1 MFLFFEQKVL
11 TEFLKEHHFERHLN
25 KVKKIY
31 RRKTLYVLERFK
43 HIKHVKITGFEAGL
57 HMVLSFDSNTNIE
70 ELNMLI
76 KQKDIHLQKMDDY
89 YDRKPDDCRKF
100 IFEYASLDDHEL
112 SKTIDIILAIMQE
125 S

>member
-1 MFLFFEQKVL
+1 
-11 TEFLKEHHFERHLN
+11 
-25 KVKKIY
+25 
-31 RRKTLYVLERFK
+31 
-43 HIKHVKITGFEAGL
+43 
-57 HMVLSFDSNTNIE
+57 MVLSFDSNTNIE

-76 KQKDIHLQKMDDY
+76 KKKDIHLQKMDDY